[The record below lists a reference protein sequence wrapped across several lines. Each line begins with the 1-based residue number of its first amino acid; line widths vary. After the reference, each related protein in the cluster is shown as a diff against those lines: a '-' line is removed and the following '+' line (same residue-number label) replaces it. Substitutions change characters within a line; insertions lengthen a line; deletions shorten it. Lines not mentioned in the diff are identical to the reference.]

1 MKNIEYDQEELEI
14 LDFIE
19 NGNPQSIPN
28 LDEVKE
34 QLRISANVKISQEK
48 EIYAGV
54 MAGIEDADSGRVR
67 ECNEEL
73 AEELKAKLRSK
84 LELKA
89 KIEKLDYDD
98 EELEILDFIENGNY
112 VSATNAKEEIE
123 EIKASVRDK
132 IEQEKQF

>member
-19 NGNPQSIPN
+19 NGNPQSVPN

-34 QLRISANVKISQEK
+34 QLRFYANAKIRQEK

-89 KIEKLDYDD
+89 KIEKPDYDD
-98 EELEILDFIENGNY
+98 EELEILDFMENGNY
-112 VSATNAKEEIE
+112 VSVPNAKEEIE
-123 EIKASVRDK
+123 EIKASVREK

>member
-19 NGNPQSIPN
+19 NGNPQSVPN

-34 QLRISANVKISQEK
+34 QLRFYANAKISQEK

-54 MAGIEDADSGRVR
+54 MAGIKDADSGRVR

-84 LELKA
+84 LELRT
-89 KIEKLDYDD
+89 KIEKPDYND
-98 EELEILDFIENGNY
+98 E
-112 VSATNAKEEIE
+112 EEIE
-123 EIKASVRDK
+123 QE
-132 IEQEKQF
+132 EQF